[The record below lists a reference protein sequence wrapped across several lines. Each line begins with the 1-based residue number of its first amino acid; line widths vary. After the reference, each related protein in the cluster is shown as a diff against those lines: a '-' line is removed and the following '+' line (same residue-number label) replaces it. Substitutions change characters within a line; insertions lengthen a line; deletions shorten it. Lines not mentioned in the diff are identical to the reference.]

1 MPIYRAVDEGDGG
14 RVVQVEADAAVLLAD
29 RDVEVGVQLLRGARI
44 VRRAAGGQHRQGA
57 AAQQV
62 VHAAAGGIAQ
72 ARDFVAGENVE
83 AAARVDAGV
92 DGRERVGARG
102 RGGVL
107 GLGHPVVLSCS
118 CRWLGTLP
126 QRGRAGWGC
135 TPTPRRSKAVG
146 GVAPTYE

>member
-1 MPIYRAVDEGDGG
+1 MRISDWSSDVCSSDL
-14 RVVQVEADAAVLLAD
+14 AAVLLAD
-29 RDVEVGVQLLRGARI
+29 LDVEVGVQLLRGARI

-107 GLGHPVVLSCS
+107 GLGHPVVLRSDEHTS
-118 CRWLGTLP
+118 ELP
-126 QRGRAGWGC
+126 SLMRI
-135 TPTPRRSKAVG
+135 SDAVFCLN
-146 GVAPTYE
+146 TKNY